1 VTENHVYLIKKIKIN
16 YKDQLLINPI
26 FLKDKIEKKKN
37 KKKLSMST
45 MVNLQTHNSNHEIG
59 ITKKNLKKNM
69 KINF

>member
-1 VTENHVYLIKKIKIN
+1 MTENHVYLIKKIKIN

-26 FLKDKIEKKKN
+26 FLKDKIEKKKK

-59 ITKKNLKKNM
+59 ITKKN
-69 KINF
+69 